1 MFNYY
6 YDFLYVPIYTT
17 NRIGS
22 GSTSSI
28 TLNGRDSSLYSY
40 EFIVDDRNIGGTLHL
55 DLESQIMVKNILVVN
70 ENSQL
75 SLFKPFVPLN
85 VNISVLGC
93 LSKYRPVIYDKCEH
107 DYKILIDKNSISVR
121 SVPYPE
127 MGLWYLALQ
136 YSCNR
141 LVKKLIY

>member
-28 TLNGRDSSLYSY
+28 TLDGRDSSLYSY

-55 DLESQIMVKNILVVN
+55 DLESRVMVKNILVVN
-70 ENSQL
+70 ENCQL
-75 SLFKPFVPLN
+75 SLF
-85 VNISVLGC
+85 
-93 LSKYRPVIYDKCEH
+93 
-107 DYKILIDKNSISVR
+107 
-121 SVPYPE
+121 
-127 MGLWYLALQ
+127 
-136 YSCNR
+136 
-141 LVKKLIY
+141 